1 MNMSEVTTKPAR
13 RFTNI
18 HITQLMHYRLPLA
31 GVVSILHRV
40 SGALMFL
47 LLPFVLYLFE
57 KSITSEISFNYLQGY
72 VRHWSVKLAILA
84 LSWAYLH
91 HLCGGIRHL
100 IMDAHIGLIERR
112 RAQICSYRFCCQ
124 LAFNCISRTQIVWS
138 VNMTI
143 ERIGPKRLVVGAHYG
158 LKDWLAQRVTAVVMA
173 LFTLVLL
180 VAYLITD
187 EVTL

>member
-1 MNMSEVTTKPAR
+1 MSEVTTKPAR

-47 LLPFVLYLFE
+47 LLPFVLYLFD

-91 HLCGGIRHL
+91 HLCSGIRHL
-100 IMDAHIGLIERR
+100 IMDAHIGLTKEGARKSAR
-112 RAQICSYRFCCQ
+112 
-124 LAFNCISRTQIVWS
+124 IVFAVS
-138 VNMTI
+138 L
-143 ERIGPKRLVVGAHYG
+143 PL
-158 LKDWLAQRVTAVVMA
+158 TA
-173 LFTLVLL
+173 L
-180 VAYLITD
+180 VALK
-187 EVTL
+187 LFGA

>member
-1 MNMSEVTTKPAR
+1 MSEVTTKPAR

-100 IMDAHIGLIERR
+100 IMDSHIGLTKEGARKSAR
-112 RAQICSYRFCCQ
+112 
-124 LAFNCISRTQIVWS
+124 IVFAVS
-138 VNMTI
+138 L
-143 ERIGPKRLVVGAHYG
+143 PL
-158 LKDWLAQRVTAVVMA
+158 TA
-173 LFTLVLL
+173 L
-180 VAYLITD
+180 VALK
-187 EVTL
+187 LFGA